1 MSSCFEIEDGTD
13 IRLGFSS
20 WMTREIV
27 VRRGQRGS
35 VMISNAVRY
44 PWHQRKHIEVS
55 FLEDEEEYWFAAFA
69 ITNNRSSSWKIAEL
83 TECAENVNDNCP
95 TSKTAHAAGRMECSS
110 AR

>member
-13 IRLGFSS
+13 MRLGFSS

-27 VRRGQRGS
+27 VRRGKCFMTS
-35 VMISNAVRY
+35 SSNTVRY
-44 PWHQRKHIEVS
+44 PWHKRTHIEVS
-55 FLEDEEEYWFAAFA
+55 FMEDEEESWCAASA
-69 ITNNRSSSWKIAEL
+69 TTNNRSSSWKIAEL
-83 TECAENVNDNCP
+83 TECAENVNNNCP